1 MTMWWKHLRRLA
13 EFCDGRLT
21 EVEAG
26 RMKRHLEDCARCR
39 ASVDEFRFAAGMVRQ
54 LAVVQA
60 PESTWHSIEER
71 VWGAIPQA
79 STERFRRPSDS
90 TWRIGSHLGRVP
102 AFGGLGLATAALV
115 AIVALGASYWFAT
128 RETGA
133 GWQVGRQNGSVARL
147 AVGEAIE
154 TDAVSRLRL
163 TVGDIGTVDVE
174 PNTSIQLLSASPLE
188 QRLIL
193 NRGEITATISAPP
206 RLFFVNTP
214 SSTVVDLG
222 CQYTMRVNEGG
233 FGNLRVTAGWASLE
247 WSGRESLVP
256 AGASCETR
264 PQVGPGTPAFDDASF
279 PLREALKAFDF
290 ENGGARS
297 LNIVLAESRVR
308 DTLTLWHLLSRVEG
322 ADRLRVYDR
331 MVALTP
337 LPSGV
342 TRDQALQLD
351 PATLRRW
358 REELAWT
365 W

>member
-26 RMKRHLEDCARCR
+26 RASGHVEDCARCR
-39 ASVDEFRFAAGMVRQ
+39 ASVDDFRFAAGMVRQ

-60 PESTWHSIEER
+60 PESMWHSIEES
-71 VWGAIPQA
+71 VWGAIPPA
-79 STERFRRPSDS
+79 STERFRRQS
-90 TWRIGSHLGRVP
+90 TRGADSHLGRVP
-102 AFGGLGLATAALV
+102 AFGRLGLATAALV
-115 AIVALGASYWFAT
+115 AVLALSASYWFVT
-128 RETGA
+128 RETGS
-133 GWQVGRQNGSVARL
+133 GWKVARQNGTTSVDRL
-147 AVGEAIE
+147 AVGDALE

-174 PNTSIQLLSASPLE
+174 PNTSIRLLSASPSE
-188 QRLIL
+188 QRLTL
-193 NRGEITATISAPP
+193 NRGGITATISAPP

-247 WSGRESLVP
+247 WGGRESLVP

-297 LNIVLAESRVR
+297 LDIVLAESRVR
-308 DTLTLWHLLSRVEG
+308 DTLTLWHLLSRVDG
-322 ADRLRVYDR
+322 ADRARVYDR

-351 PATLRRW
+351 PDMLRRW